1 MKTEMIISQ
10 YNGGLKYLEKNIDKK
25 IIIFVIDD
33 QQVYLELLAEKLSK
47 HGNFS
52 VMKFS
57 TGEEA
62 LSYVGLKPDL
72 IVVDYHLDG
81 FIATAKNG
89 SEIASLFKAELPNVE
104 VVIISSDHKLSFLS
118 ALDQSDEKMMFKDG
132 FVADRLSSKSEDVLA
147 EKQRNQIVNK
157 VILASVIALAAVF
170 ICSVF
175 VFPNL
180 G

>member
-1 MKTEMIISQ
+1 MIISR

-33 QQVYLELLAEKLSK
+33 QEVYLELLAEKLSK
-47 HGNFS
+47 HTNFS

-72 IVVDYHLDG
+72 LIIDYHLDG
-81 FIATAKNG
+81 FVTSAKNG
-89 SEIASLFKAELPNVE
+89 YEIASLFKAELPNVE

-118 ALDQSDEKMMFKDG
+118 ALDQPDQKMMFKDG
-132 FVADRLSSKSEDVLA
+132 FVAGRLSSKSEDVLA
-147 EKQRNQIVNK
+147 AKRKAKIVNK
-157 VILASVIALAAVF
+157 VILASIIALAAVF
-170 ICSVF
+170 VGALI
-175 VFPNL
+175 VFPNIV
-180 G
+180 